1 VTQLLERAHNKK
13 LNRILL
19 KDADPLLADYY
30 INMTTFEQVGFI
42 ISHYV
47 LIDGG
52 VDLEFFP

>member
-30 INMTTFEQVGFI
+30 INMTTFEQVPVPVPIFTN
-42 ISHYV
+42 IS
-47 LIDGG
+47 
-52 VDLEFFP
+52 

>member
-30 INMTTFEQVGFI
+30 INMTTFEQAGFI
-42 ISHYV
+42 FHHYI
-47 LIDGG
+47 LIDGD
-52 VDLEFFP
+52 VDLELFP

>member
-30 INMTTFEQVGFI
+30 INMTTFEQAGFF
-42 ISHYV
+42 ISQYS
-47 LIDGG
+47 L
-52 VDLEFFP
+52 